1 MEKLTPI
8 QTIQLVL
15 GGLLIAAGVFLG
27 YKTFTKAN
35 AILEQPAQLSGWLEL
50 RASIH
55 PPAKQEEKSS
65 LLDFKPQMSLIRDE
79 QVYVL
84 GGYLTLF
91 VAAFFL
97 LVAARIAA
105 AFLTAGSKILS
116 GVFEKRR
123 ESENQNQN

>member
-35 AILEQPAQLSGWLEL
+35 AILDQPAQLSGWLEL

-84 GGYLTLF
+84 GGYLT
-91 VAAFFL
+91 
-97 LVAARIAA
+97 
-105 AFLTAGSKILS
+105 
-116 GVFEKRR
+116 
-123 ESENQNQN
+123 